1 MISIERSD
9 DGPLLIGQ
17 VARYTPRPSKAVLA
31 GSLCPPNPSPSPST
45 SAASAASTT
54 RSPQPVVALEGVDL
68 EVEPGEFFGLLGPN
82 GAGKTTLIK
91 ILTTLLLPT
100 EGTARIFGFDVVDQT
115 KQIRRIMNMVA
126 GGEQSG
132 YGILTVRE
140 QLWMF
145 SQFYGL
151 PVEGRLAPGRRADRG
166 GRARRAARAA
176 GQHAVD
182 RPAPEDELRP
192 RPAQRPVDLLP
203 RRADARPRR
212 RRGPLRPRA
221 GPRLEG
227 RGPRPDGPA
236 DDPLHGRGRRAV
248 RADRDRRPRPD
259 PRARHAGRAEAPR
272 PARID
277 LPDRARPARRRAGR
291 APAGCRASLSAAAA
305 ADARPTARSAR
316 RSRSTSPSPRTASW
330 AASSARSAERGSHI
344 LALRKSEPSLEDVFV
359 ELVGRG
365 FDEEALD
372 ETDVE
377 RDSIDHDDSDDPPAP
392 DRTPQPRDTAHEP
405 GEREEQEAV
414 V

>member
-1 MISIERSD
+1 MPASTPARASRS
-9 DGPLLIGQ
+9 
-17 VARYTPRPSKAVLA
+17 R
-31 GSLCPPNPSPSPST
+31 ST
-45 SAASAASTT
+45 SAASGASTT
-54 RSPQPVVALEGVDL
+54 SSRSPSSPSTASTSQ
-68 EVEPGEFFGLLGPN
+68 VEPGEFFGLLGPN

-91 ILTTLLLPT
+91 ILTTLLLPS
-100 EGTARIFGFDVVDQT
+100 EGTARIFGFDVERQT

-151 PVEGRLAPGRRADRG
+151 PSRDGWNRVDELIEAVGLDEQQ
-166 GRARRAARAA
+166 RAA
-176 GQHAVD
+176 GQHPVD

-212 RRGPLRPRA
+212 RRRPLRPRA

-227 RGPRPDGPA
+227 RGPRPDRPP

-248 RADRDRRPRPD
+248 RPDRDRRPRPD
-259 PRARHAGRAEAPR
+259 PRHRHARRAQEAR
-272 PARID
+272 PARVD
-277 LPDRARPARRRAGR
+277 LPARARPARRRRRR
-291 APAGCRASLSAAAA
+291 APRGCPASS
-305 ADARPTARSAR
+305 ARPLAAR
-316 RSRSTSPSPRTASW
+316 RPGRRQRRRGRPSRSTSPSSTTRRS
-330 AASSARSAERGSHI
+330 AASSGRSAGCGAHI

-365 FDEEALD
+365 FDD
-372 ETDVE
+372 ETDAATATTRRRATGRE
-377 RDSIDHDDSDDPPAP
+377 PPASDP
-392 DRTPQPRDTAHEP
+392 TDDAR
-405 GEREEQEAV
+405 EREAEV
-414 V
+414 VG